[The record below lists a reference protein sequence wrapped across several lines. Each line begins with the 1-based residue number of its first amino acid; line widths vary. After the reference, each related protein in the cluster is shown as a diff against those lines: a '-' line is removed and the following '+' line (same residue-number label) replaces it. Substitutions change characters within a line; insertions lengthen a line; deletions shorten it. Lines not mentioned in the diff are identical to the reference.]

1 MILSMTIMFVK
12 SQTDDTTWMEVSA
25 IFDDGKIRER
35 RVPMDGRILRI
46 NSAFF
51 EPEKEKAA

>member
-12 SQTDDTTWMEVSA
+12 SQTDDTTWMEISA
-25 IFDDGKIRER
+25 IFDDGVIKER

-46 NSAFF
+46 DASFF

>member
-12 SQTDDTTWMEVSA
+12 SQTDDITWMEITA
-25 IFDDGKIRER
+25 IFDSGVIKEK

-46 NSAFF
+46 DGSFF
-51 EPEKEKAA
+51 EPEESKAA